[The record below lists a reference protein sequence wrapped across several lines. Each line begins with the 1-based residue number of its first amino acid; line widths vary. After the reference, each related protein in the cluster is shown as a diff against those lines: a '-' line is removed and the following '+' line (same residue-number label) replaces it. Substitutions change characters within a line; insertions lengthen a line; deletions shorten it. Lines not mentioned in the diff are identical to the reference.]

1 MLQNQEEQSEAELGS
16 ECAGTSGTSGGLLL
30 QQQQQQQPASC
41 ALHARRNA
49 VTDDYKI
56 TAQVLGLGINGKV
69 LECHCKRT
77 GEKCALKVRCDCNDR
92 KPRNHQ
98 TLTQSDNRLS

>member
-1 MLQNQEEQSEAELGS
+1 MQHDRGEQSGNVDGAELGS
-16 ECAGTSGTSGGLLL
+16 DSSSCSDTTGPL
-30 QQQQQQQPASC
+30 QQPASC
-41 ALHARRNA
+41 KLHFRRNA

-77 GEKCALKVRCDCNDR
+77 GEKCALKVRLSVFVCVC
-92 KPRNHQ
+92 
-98 TLTQSDNRLS
+98 TLLIISSKQSPEKL